1 MNRILIVEDELAMRR
16 GLEDALS
23 NAGYRV
29 LSAVDGDAGL
39 KRALEEKPDLLV
51 LDVMMP
57 RLNGFALCAELRR
70 LGLQMPVLFLT
81 ARGRMEDRVRGL
93 DLGGDDYLIKPF
105 GVNELLAR
113 VRALLRRVERPA
125 NPEPSVI
132 RLGAFEMDFE
142 QCRAV
147 RDGQTVHLSPKE
159 MAMLRLLAEAG
170 GAVVSR
176 ERFLDV
182 VWGVTAFPTTRT
194 VDTHMASL
202 RAKVEPE
209 PENPQYL
216 KTVHGVGYRLEIR
229 DRTSGVGDR
238 ETPDA

>member
-1 MNRILIVEDELAMRR
+1 
-16 GLEDALS
+16 
-23 NAGYRV
+23 
-29 LSAVDGDAGL
+29 
-39 KRALEEKPDLLV
+39 
-51 LDVMMP
+51 
-57 RLNGFALCAELRR
+57 
-70 LGLQMPVLFLT
+70 MPVLFLT

-105 GVNELLAR
+105 GVDELLAR

-170 GAVVSR
+170 GAVVARAVPGCCVGRHRIPNDADRGHSHGLVAR
-176 ERFLDV
+176 EGRARARKPAVPEDRP
-182 VWGVTAFPTTRT
+182 WRGVPIG
-194 VDTHMASL
+194 
-202 RAKVEPE
+202 
-209 PENPQYL
+209 NP
-216 KTVHGVGYRLEIR
+216 GPDFRR
-229 DRTSGVGDR
+229 WRSGN
-238 ETPDA
+238 T